1 MMHKVFIS
9 GSMGIKNI
17 KQDVLRRID
26 NIIDSRFHILVG
38 DADGV
43 DASIQ
48 SYLVSKDAK
57 YVLVYCA
64 GDQPRNNVGN
74 WNVQR
79 IQTSYAPG
87 TRAYFTAKD
96 LEMANDCDYG
106 LMIWDAKSTGT
117 LSNAIE
123 LLKRQKSSLV
133 FVNKEQIFLKVKSVM
148 DLESLISYMSESA
161 LNKADKKIGLHSSI
175 QRFKNEQCS
184 LF

>member
-1 MMHKVFIS
+1 MHKVFIS
-9 GSMGIKNI
+9 GSMRIKNI
-17 KQDVLRRID
+17 NHDVLRRID
-26 NIIDSRFHILVG
+26 NIIDSGFQVLVG

-48 SYLVSKDAK
+48 SYLVAKDAK
-57 YVLVYCA
+57 SVLIYCT
-64 GDQPRNNVGN
+64 GDQPRNNLGN
-74 WNVQR
+74 WNTQN
-79 IQTSYAPG
+79 IQTNYSPG

-123 LLKRQKSSLV
+123 LLKRHKGSLV
-133 FVNKEQIFLKVKSVM
+133 FVNKEKTFIKVKTVT
-148 DLESLISYMSESA
+148 DLESLIFYMSESA
-161 LNKADKKIGLHSSI
+161 LSKADKKIGLHSSI
-175 QRFKNEQCS
+175 QKFKNEQGS

>member
-1 MMHKVFIS
+1 MHKVFIS
-9 GSMGIKNI
+9 GSMRIKNI
-17 KQDVLRRID
+17 NHDVLRRID
-26 NIIDSRFHILVG
+26 NIVDSGFQVLVG

-48 SYLVSKDAK
+48 SYLVAK
-57 YVLVYCA
+57 EAKSVLVYCA

-74 WNVQR
+74 WNTQN
-79 IQTSYAPG
+79 IQTNYSPG

-123 LLKRQKSSLV
+123 LLKRHKSSLV
-133 FVNKEQIFLKVKSVM
+133 FVNKEKTFIKVKTVT

-161 LNKADKKIGLHSSI
+161 LSKADIKIGLHSSI
-175 QRFKNEQCS
+175 QKFKNEQGS